1 MNQDEEFKQQIQ
13 ANDAG
18 IAMSEL
24 NDTNRKLRL
33 ELHTLRFK
41 ESQEERFVWWILNVY
56 ARNVSDLLQI
66 IKDGVPSN
74 RQIEFSR
81 ITDRLSEYTEH
92 IYDGTYLDTE
102 ISVVVNEQSKT
113 DVSVTVNV
121 LMDIKTDVLNIL
133 HDAISGTNERYL
145 YEHPTNSHKY
155 TKWAIV
161 DQDISAAFEKAEL
174 KVTSD
179 HHRSR

>member
-92 IYDGTYLDTE
+92 IYDGTYLDIE
-102 ISVVVNEQSKT
+102 ISAENKT
-113 DVSVTVNV
+113 VPENNPTYAEHSNNDCPKTQNV
-121 LMDIKTDVLNIL
+121 CSWIQEDDPEINLWRTSCHNAFYLDADKPSDNHMKYCCYCGKKIKED
-133 HDAISGTNERYL
+133 E
-145 YEHPTNSHKY
+145 
-155 TKWAIV
+155 
-161 DQDISAAFEKAEL
+161 
-174 KVTSD
+174 
-179 HHRSR
+179 